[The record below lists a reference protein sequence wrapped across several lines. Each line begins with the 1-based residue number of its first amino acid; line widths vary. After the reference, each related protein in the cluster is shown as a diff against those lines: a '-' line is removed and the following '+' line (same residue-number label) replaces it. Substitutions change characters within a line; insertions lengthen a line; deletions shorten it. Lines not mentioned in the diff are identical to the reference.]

1 MDNLYAVILAGGSGT
16 RLWPRSRANR
26 PKQLLDLVSDQTMI
40 QQTVNRLLPLI
51 PIERICI
58 MTGAPHA
65 AETRKQLPTL
75 PAENLFIEPSGRGT
89 GPCVA
94 LAAAY
99 LQRRNP
105 EAVMASLHADH
116 FIPQEDLFREALRA
130 SYEVAERRM
139 LVTLGAAP
147 TYAETGYGYIE
158 RGEALPVANDY
169 AVYRIARFTEKPN
182 IVTARHML
190 ETGKFSWNTG
200 MFSWRVDVILAEF
213 MRYLPNFMRQLDDLM
228 AAHGTP
234 QADETLKRIWPHV
247 KNETIDKGIMERTD
261 KAAVIPVEIG
271 WSDIGSWA
279 ALHELLPQNSEG
291 NVVRGKHIGYDTH
304 DSLIHSNGKLIATVG
319 LRGIVIVETDDA
331 ILICPKER
339 AQDVKEIVEQLKK
352 QQRTELL

>member
-1 MDNLYAVILAGGSGT
+1 MENLYAVILAGGSGT
-16 RLWPRSRANR
+16 RLWPRSRAHR

-58 MTGAPHA
+58 MTGAQHA
-65 AETRKQLPTL
+65 AETRKQLPNL
-75 PAENLFIEPSGRGT
+75 PTENLFSEPLGRGT
-89 GPCVA
+89 APCVA

-99 LQRRNP
+99 LQRRDP

-116 FIPQEDLFREALRA
+116 FIPYEDLFREALRA
-130 SYEVAERRM
+130 SYEVAQRRL
-139 LVTLGAAP
+139 LVTLGATP
-147 TYAETGYGYIE
+147 TYPETGYGYIE
-158 RGEALPVANDY
+158 RGEALPVANDH

-182 IVTARHML
+182 VVTARHMI
-190 ETGKFSWNTG
+190 ETGNFSWNTG
-200 MFSWRVDVILAEF
+200 MFTWRVDVILAEF
-213 MRYLPNFMRQLDDLM
+213 TRYLPNFMRQLDDIIG
-228 AAHGTP
+228 AYGT
-234 QADETLKRIWPHV
+234 ARASETLNRIWPHV

-279 ALHELLPQNSEG
+279 TLHDLLPKNPEG
-291 NVVRGKHIGYDTH
+291 NVVRGHHIGYDTH
-304 DSLIHSNGKLIATVG
+304 NSLIYSNGKLIATVG
-319 LRGIVIVETDDA
+319 LRDLVIVETDDA

-352 QQRTELL
+352 QQHTELL